1 MTPAHVVQIS
11 QQFFW
16 VTLLLAAPALLT
28 SLAVGLLISIL
39 QTLTSIQE
47 QTLNFVPRL
56 ACVALVVALL
66 APWLARVATSYTI
79 LLLAHM
85 HEIALR

>member
-1 MTPAHVVQIS
+1 MSPAQVVQLS

-16 VTLLLAAPALLT
+16 VVLLLAAPALLT
-28 SLAVGLLISIL
+28 SLVVGLVISII
-39 QTLTSIQE
+39 QTLTSVQE

-79 LLLAHM
+79 MLLSNM